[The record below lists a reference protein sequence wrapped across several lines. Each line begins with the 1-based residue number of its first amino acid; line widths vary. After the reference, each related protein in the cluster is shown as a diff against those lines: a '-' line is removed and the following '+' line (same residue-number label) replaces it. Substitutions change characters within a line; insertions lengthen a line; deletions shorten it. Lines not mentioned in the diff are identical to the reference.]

1 MHRFPRT
8 PAVALAA
15 LALVAGACGGGG
27 GDDKSGS
34 AAKGATKEAIT
45 VGGIFALSG
54 PTSDAGAP
62 YAEGVKA
69 YVEYLNGEG
78 GVEGHKVNFPNQDYK
93 YEVPLAESAY
103 QTYSDQ
109 GAVAIIG
116 WGTADS
122 EALRSRAAAD
132 KMPFIGASYA
142 APLADPKEAP
152 YTFVPGPTYSNQM
165 RMLLKYISEQEK
177 GAQTGVAFFHNK
189 SPFGES
195 PLADGKAYI
204 KDNNLKIAFQSY
216 AMVGTATD
224 YIPELTQAKALN
236 PKYIIVHS
244 TAGPTSKLLQNIA
257 SQGLK
262 VQVLGLNYCADELT
276 AKLAGAPA
284 EGMMGIN
291 PYIQATG
298 NEPELAGAAKH
309 VEASGAKLAD
319 KPSKWIQ
326 GWNTARVFFTG
337 IGNAI
342 KANGFDKFK
351 DRATSG
357 PLILKAL
364 EEIKDF
370 KTGVGPDL
378 NFQSD
383 NHSGMKAAP
392 LVKLENGKLVKAQD
406 ALLTL

>member
-1 MHRFPRT
+1 MHRFPRNL
-8 PAVALAA
+8 AVALAG
-15 LALVAGACGGGG
+15 LAVVAGACGGGG
-27 GDDKSGS
+27 GDKSASG
-34 AAKGATKEAIT
+34 AEATKEAIT
-45 VGGIFALSG
+45 IGGIFTLSG

-69 YVEYLNGEG
+69 YVEYLNGQG

-103 QTYSDQ
+103 QTYYDQ
-109 GAVAIIG
+109 GAVGIIG

-122 EALRSRAAAD
+122 EALRARAGVD

-177 GAQTGVAFFHNK
+177 GAQTEVAFFHNK

-204 KDNNLKIAFQSY
+204 KDNGLKIGFQSF

-224 YIPELTQAKALN
+224 YVPELTQAKAVAL
-236 PKYIIVHS
+236 KYIIVHS

-262 VQVLGLNYCADELT
+262 VKVLGLNYCADELT
-276 AKLAGAPA
+276 AKLAGPAA
-284 EGMMGIN
+284 EGMLGIN
-291 PYIQATG
+291 PYVQATG
-298 NEPELAGAAKH
+298 NEPELAPAAKFL
-309 VEASGAKLAD
+309 EASGAKLTD

-326 GWNTARVFFTG
+326 GWNTARVYFTG

-351 DRATSG
+351 DRATAG

-378 NFQSD
+378 NFHSD
-383 NHSGMKAAP
+383 NHSGMQTGP
-392 LVKLENGKLVKAQD
+392 LVKLENGRLVKAQE
-406 ALLTL
+406 ALLTP

>member
-1 MHRFPRT
+1 MHRFPRKL
-8 PAVALAA
+8 AVALAG

-27 GDDKSGS
+27 GEKNAS
-34 AAKGATKEAIT
+34 AATKDPIT
-45 VGGIFALSG
+45 VGGIFDLSG
-54 PTSDAGAP
+54 PTSDVGVP
-62 YAEGVKA
+62 YANGIKA
-69 YVEYLNGEG
+69 YVDYLNGHG

-109 GAVAIIG
+109 GAVAFIG

-122 EALRSRAAAD
+122 EALRARAGTD
-132 KMPFIGASYA
+132 HMPFIGASYA

-177 GAQTGVAFFHNK
+177 GAQTEVAFFHNK

-204 KDNNLKIAFQSY
+204 KDNNLKMGFTSY
-216 AMVGTATD
+216 AMVSKAND

-244 TAGPTSKLLQNIA
+244 TAAPAAKLLQNIQ

-262 VQVLGLNYCADELT
+262 VKVLGLNYCADDLT
-276 AKLAGAPA
+276 AKLAGPAA
-284 EGMMGIN
+284 EGMLGIN
-291 PYIQATG
+291 PYVPATG
-298 NEPELAGAAKH
+298 HEAELEPAAKFL
-309 VEASGAKLAD
+309 EATGAKLAD
-319 KPSKWIQ
+319 MPGKWVQ
-326 GWNTARVFFTG
+326 GWNTAKVFFTG

-351 DRATSG
+351 DRATAG

-370 KTGVGPDL
+370 KTGVGPDVT
-378 NFQSD
+378 FHSD
-383 NHSGMKAAP
+383 NHSGMDKAP
-392 LVKLENGKLVKAQD
+392 LVKVENGKPVKAQD
-406 ALLTL
+406 ALLSL

>member
-1 MHRFPRT
+1 MHRFPRKL
-8 PAVALAA
+8 AVVIAG

-27 GDDKSGS
+27 SDTKGGE
-34 AAKGATKEAIT
+34 AAAAAPIT
-45 VGGIFALSG
+45 IGGIFTLSG

-69 YVEYLNGEG
+69 YVEYLNGQG
-78 GVEGHKVNFPNQDYK
+78 GVEGHKVNFPNRDYK

-103 QTYSDQ
+103 QTYYDQ
-109 GAVAIIG
+109 GAVGIIG

-122 EALRSRAAAD
+122 EALRARAGAD

-165 RMLLKYISEQEK
+165 RMLLKYISEQEQ
-177 GAQTGVAFFHNK
+177 GAQTEVAFFHNK

-204 KDNNLKIAFQSY
+204 KDKGLKIGFQSY
-216 AMVGTATD
+216 ALVGTATD
-224 YIPELTQAKALN
+224 YVPELTQAKAQGM
-236 PKYIIVHS
+236 KYAIVHS
-244 TAGPTSKLLQNIA
+244 TAGPAAKLLQNIA

-262 VQVLGLNYCADELT
+262 VTVLGLNYCADELT
-276 AKLAGAPA
+276 AKLAGPAA
-284 EGMMGIN
+284 EGMLGIN
-291 PYIQATG
+291 PYVQATG
-298 NEPELAGAAKH
+298 NEPELEPAAKFL
-309 VEASGAKLAD
+309 EASGANLAD

-326 GWNTARVFFTG
+326 GWNTARVYFAG

-351 DRATSG
+351 DRSTAG

-378 NFQSD
+378 NFQSED
-383 NHSGMKAAP
+383 HSGMKAAP
-392 LVKLENGKLVKAQD
+392 LVKLENGKLVRAQD
-406 ALLTL
+406 ALLTF